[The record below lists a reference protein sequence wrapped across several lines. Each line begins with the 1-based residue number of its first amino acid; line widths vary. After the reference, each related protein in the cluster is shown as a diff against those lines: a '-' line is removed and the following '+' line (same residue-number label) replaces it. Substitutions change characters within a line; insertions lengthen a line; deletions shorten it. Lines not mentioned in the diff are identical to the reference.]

1 MRNNPREQLLNLH
14 RHHVK
19 AWEQKSFDHLRDLYN
34 DDAVIFNIVPPPRFS
49 DFKTFEN
56 TLNQYFTQIK
66 EVSILTSNIQIEVQG
81 NVSWVTSQYLMA
93 YNLNGQ
99 LIRQNGRWTE
109 IYFLTNGE
117 WKLSHLHASPDPL
130 EQPSSETP
138 KSKRKSGIKKP
149 KPRKKIKTKRMVKKK
164 LKTKKQTK
172 KKISKKKPARET
184 PKKRT
189 TKKRSDKKTPKKKTA
204 IRIAKKRIVK
214 KKVVKKT
221 STRKETVSKA
231 IKKRPARKKSV
242 KKPSKKSPAKRIPAK
257 RTRKKK

>member
-14 RHHVK
+14 RYHVK

-66 EVSILTSNIQIEVQG
+66 EVSILTSNIQIEVHG
-81 NVSWVTSQYLMA
+81 DVSWVTSQYLMA
-93 YNLNGQ
+93 YNLNGR

-109 IYFLTNGE
+109 IYFLNNGE

-130 EQPSSETP
+130 EQSSSETP
-138 KSKRKSGIKKP
+138 KSKRKSGIKRP
-149 KPRKKIKTKRMVKKK
+149 KSRKKIKTKSKAKKN

-172 KKISKKKPARET
+172 KKVSKKKPAQKT
-184 PKKRT
+184 PKKDT
-189 TKKRSDKKTPKKKTA
+189 AKKRSGKKTPKKKATV
-204 IRIAKKRIVK
+204 RIAKKRTVK
-214 KKVVKKT
+214 KKVVKKA
-221 STRKETVSKA
+221 STRKKKASKA
-231 IKKRPARKKSV
+231 IAKRPARKKSIQ
-242 KKPSKKSPAKRIPAK
+242 KPSKKSPAKG
-257 RTRKKK
+257 TRKKK

>member
-14 RHHVK
+14 RYHVK

-34 DDAVIFNIVPPPRFS
+34 DEAVIFNIVPPPRFS

-81 NVSWVTSQYLMA
+81 DVSWITSQYLMA

-109 IYFLTNGE
+109 IYFRNNGE

-130 EQPSSETP
+130 EQPSSKTSKIKRMSRLQKKTWMTKP
-138 KSKRKSGIKKP
+138 RPQKKTKTKSKA
-149 KPRKKIKTKRMVKKK
+149 KKK
-164 LKTKKQTK
+164 VKTRKQTK
-172 KKISKKKPARET
+172 KKVSKKKPT
-184 PKKRT
+184 QKTSKKRT
-189 TKKRSDKKTPKKKTA
+189 AKKRNGKKIPKKKA
-204 IRIAKKRIVK
+204 AVRIAKKRTVK
-214 KKVVKKT
+214 EKVAKKV
-221 STRKETVSKA
+221 STRKKTGNKA
-231 IKKRPARKKSV
+231 IGKRPARKKSAP
-242 KKPSKKSPAKRIPAK
+242 KSSKKSSAKRA
-257 RTRKKK
+257 RKK

>member
-19 AWEQKSFDHLRDLYN
+19 AWEQKSFDNLRDLYS

-81 NVSWVTSQYLMA
+81 DVSWVTSQYLMA
-93 YNLNGQ
+93 YNLNGR

-109 IYFLTNGE
+109 IYFRNDGE

-130 EQPSSETP
+130 EQSLSET
-138 KSKRKSGIKKP
+138 SRNKRKSRIKNL
-149 KPRKKIKTKRMVKKK
+149 KPRKKIKTKSKA
-164 LKTKKQTK
+164 
-172 KKISKKKPARET
+172 KKKPAQ
-184 PKKRT
+184 
-189 TKKRSDKKTPKKKTA
+189 KTPKKKA
-204 IRIAKKRIVK
+204 AVRVAKKRTIK

-221 STRKETVSKA
+221 ATRKKTVSKA
-231 IKKRPARKKSV
+231 IGKRPARKKSV
-242 KKPSKKSPAKRIPAK
+242 QNPLKKSPAK

>member
-19 AWEQKSFDHLRDLYN
+19 AWEQKSFDHLRDLYS

-81 NVSWVTSQYLMA
+81 DVSWVTSQYLMA
-93 YNLNGQ
+93 YNLNGR

-109 IYFLTNGE
+109 IYFRNDGE

-130 EQPSSETP
+130 EQSLSET
-138 KSKRKSGIKKP
+138 SRNKRKSRIKNL
-149 KPRKKIKTKRMVKKK
+149 KPRKKIKTKSKA
-164 LKTKKQTK
+164 
-172 KKISKKKPARET
+172 KKKPAQ
-184 PKKRT
+184 
-189 TKKRSDKKTPKKKTA
+189 KTPKKKA
-204 IRIAKKRIVK
+204 AVRVAKKRTIK

-221 STRKETVSKA
+221 ATRKKTVSKA
-231 IKKRPARKKSV
+231 IGKRPARKKSV
-242 KKPSKKSPAKRIPAK
+242 QKPLKQSPAK